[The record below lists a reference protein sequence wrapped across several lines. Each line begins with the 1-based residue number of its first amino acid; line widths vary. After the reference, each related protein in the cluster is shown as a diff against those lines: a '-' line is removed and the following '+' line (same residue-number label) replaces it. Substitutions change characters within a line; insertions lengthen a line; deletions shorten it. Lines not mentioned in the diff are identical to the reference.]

1 MVKKVFAVLA
11 ILASL
16 LWTVDIALTVAQGNA
31 GPPIAV
37 KAILIVAFLY
47 YAYTVFFAGRSGK
60 EPAASND

>member
-1 MVKKVFAVLA
+1 MAKKILAVLA

-16 LWTVDIALTVAQGNA
+16 AWAVDIAFTIVQGNV

-47 YAYTVFFAGRSGK
+47 YAYKVFFTKRPSPK
-60 EPAASND
+60 PASADD